1 MVCVDGLDIAEIV
14 TGMPTMADSV
24 IMSAFRNA
32 GFGLQVS
39 TTEVFL
45 VLKEFSIYFKGFL
58 VGFTFESEPAGLV
71 MMDALE
77 PKSKK

>member
-14 TGMPTMADSV
+14 TGMLESPTMADSA

-58 VGFTFESEPAGLV
+58 VLHSNQSLQAW
-71 MMDALE
+71 
-77 PKSKK
+77 S